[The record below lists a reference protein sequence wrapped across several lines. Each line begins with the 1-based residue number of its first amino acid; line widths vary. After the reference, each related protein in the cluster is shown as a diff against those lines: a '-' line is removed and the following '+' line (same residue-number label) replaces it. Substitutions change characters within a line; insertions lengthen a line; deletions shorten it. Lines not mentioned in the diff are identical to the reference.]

1 MKEEAT
7 THQLIIVG
15 GGFAGLYAAKALAR
29 APVQVT
35 LIDRRNFHLFQPL
48 LYQVATGGVSPG
60 EIASALRSVLS
71 RQKNTQVMAAEVVDL
86 EPSAKQL
93 RLRDGRSLHYDSLV
107 VATGAD
113 YHYFGRDEEWAS
125 LAPGLK
131 TLEDALT
138 IRRRI
143 FHAFEAAEWE
153 SDPARRQAL
162 LTFVIV
168 GGGPTG
174 VELAGALGELAQY
187 TLRHDFRHINPA
199 DARILL
205 LEGTERIL
213 GEYPAHLSARA
224 AADLERLGVTV
235 LTGTLLKEVQSES
248 VVVRRNSAEDGNGA
262 EDDGAVAANDTEER
276 LPACTVLWAA
286 GVRASSFGRVVAERT
301 GAQTD
306 RLGRMKVESDLTIAG
321 FPDIAVVGDLAH
333 VVGHD
338 GAPLPGIAPVAM
350 QQGAYAARWV
360 QSRLHGRGLPPFRY
374 RDKGKLAVI
383 GRNAAVADLGYLQ
396 IGGFPAWLLW
406 VFVHIA
412 YLIEFEN
419 KILVLI
425 QWAWSYITRG
435 RGARLIVGP
444 EAE

>member
-1 MKEEAT
+1 MTENKAT
-7 THQLIIVG
+7 SHHVIIVG

-29 APVQVT
+29 APAQVT
-35 LIDRRNFHLFQPL
+35 LIDKRNFHLFQPL

-71 RQKNTQVMAAEVVDL
+71 RQKNTQVMAAKVIDVD
-86 EPSAKQL
+86 PQRKQL
-93 RLRDGRSLHYDSLV
+93 MLRERPDLHYDTLI

-113 YHYFGRDEEWAS
+113 YHYFGNDEDWAP

-131 TLEDALT
+131 TLEDALA
-138 IRRRI
+138 IRGRI
-143 FHAFEAAEWE
+143 FRAFEAAEWE
-153 SDPARRQAL
+153 SDPALRQAL

-174 VELAGALGELAQY
+174 VELAGALGELTQY
-187 TLRHDFRHINPA
+187 TLRHDFRHIDPA

-213 GEYPAHLSARA
+213 GDYPPHLSARA

-235 LTGTLLKEVQSES
+235 LTQTLLTEVQPES
-248 VVVRRNSAEDGNGA
+248 VVIRRNGA
-262 EDDGAVAANDTEER
+262 AGDDAEER
-276 LPACTVLWAA
+276 LPAHTVLWAA
-286 GVRASSFGRVVAERT
+286 GVRATPFGQAVAERA
-301 GAQTD
+301 GAETD
-306 RLGRMKVESDLTIAG
+306 RLGRIKVEADLTVSG
-321 FPDIAVVGDLAH
+321 FPDIFVVGDLAH
-333 VVGHD
+333 VVNED
-338 GAPLPGIAPVAM
+338 GQPLSGIAPVAM
-350 QQGAYAARWV
+350 QQGAYAARLV
-360 QSRLHGRGLPPFRY
+360 QARLYGRQLPPFRY

-383 GRNAAVADLGYLQ
+383 GRNAAVADLGFLQ
-396 IGGFPAWLLW
+396 IGGFPAWLMW

-419 KILVLI
+419 KILVLF
-425 QWAWSYITRG
+425 QWAWSYVTRG

>member
-1 MKEEAT
+1 MTDNEST
-7 THQLIIVG
+7 PHHVVIVG
-15 GGFAGLYAAKALAR
+15 GGFGGLYAAKALAR
-29 APVQVT
+29 VPVQVT

-71 RQKNTQVMAAEVVDL
+71 RQKNTQVMAAEVIGVD
-86 EPSAKQL
+86 PHRKQL
-93 RLRDGRSLHYDSLV
+93 YLRDRPGLHYDTLV

-113 YHYFGRDEEWAS
+113 YHYFGNDQEWAP

-131 TLEDALT
+131 TLEDALA
-138 IRRRI
+138 IRGRI
-143 FHAFEAAEWE
+143 FQAFEAAEWE
-153 SDPARRQAL
+153 QDPARRQTL

-174 VELAGALGELAQY
+174 VELAGALGELTQY

-199 DARILL
+199 DARIFL

-235 LTGTLLKEVQSES
+235 LTQTMLTAVVPDS
-248 VVVRRNSAEDGNGA
+248 VVIRRNADGG
-262 EDDGAVAANDTEER
+262 VEER
-276 LPACTVLWAA
+276 LPAHTVLWAA
-286 GVRASSFGRVVAERT
+286 GVRASAFGQTVAERT
-301 GAQTD
+301 DAATD
-306 RLGRMKVESDLTIAG
+306 RLGRITVEADLTIPG
-321 FPDIAVVGDLAH
+321 FPDIIVVGDLAH
-333 VVGHD
+333 VVQDD
-338 GAPLPGIAPVAM
+338 GQPLPGIAPVAM
-350 QQGAYAARWV
+350 QQGAYAARLV
-360 QSRLHGRGLPPFRY
+360 QARLNGRTLPPFRY

-383 GRNAAVADLGYLQ
+383 GRNAAVADLGFLQ
-396 IGGFPAWLLW
+396 IGGFLAWLIW
-406 VFVHIA
+406 VFIHIA

-444 EAE
+444 EAEPGSRD

>member
-1 MKEEAT
+1 MKKAT
-7 THQLIIVG
+7 RQDRLLIIG
-15 GGFAGLYAAKALAR
+15 GGFGGLYAAKALAR
-29 APVQVT
+29 APLAIT
-35 LIDRRNFHLFQPL
+35 LVDRRNFHLFQPL

-60 EIASALRSVLS
+60 EIASALRSVLG
-71 RQKNTQVMAAEVVDL
+71 RQKNIQVMAAEVVDL
-86 EPSAKQL
+86 DPAAQCVL
-93 RLRDGRSLHYDSLV
+93 LRDGRSLEYGTLI

-113 YHYFGRDEEWAS
+113 YHYFGHDREWAP

-162 LTFVIV
+162 LTFVVV

-174 VELAGALGELAQY
+174 VELAGALGELTQY

-205 LEGTERIL
+205 VEGTERIL
-213 GEYPAHLSARA
+213 GDYPAHLSARA
-224 AADLERLGVTV
+224 RQDLERLGVTV
-235 LTGTLLKEVQSES
+235 LTQTLLTEVQPEA
-248 VVVRRNSAEDGNGA
+248 VVVRRTAAAGGGA
-262 EDDGAVAANDTEER
+262 EER
-276 LPACTVLWAA
+276 LATCTVLWAA
-286 GVRASSFGRVVAERT
+286 GVRVSTFGQVVAERT
-301 GAQTD
+301 GAPTD
-306 RLGRMKVESDLTIAG
+306 QMGRIKVEPDLTVPG
-321 FPDIAVVGDLAH
+321 FPDLFVIGDLAH
-333 VVGHD
+333 VLD
-338 GAPLPGIAPVAM
+338 GEGRPLPGIAPVAM
-350 QQGAYAARWV
+350 QQGAYAAKVV
-360 QSRLHGRGLPPFRY
+360 QARLRGRALPPFRY

-383 GRNAAVADLGYLQ
+383 GRNAAVADLGFLQ
-396 IGGFPAWLLW
+396 IGGFLAWLLW

-419 KILVLI
+419 RILVLI
-425 QWAWSYITRG
+425 QWAWSYVTRG

-444 EAE
+444 GAE